1 VSAVPYVVG
10 AYAGVFC
17 LFGLWVSIMMRHA
30 RRRRRE
36 LDELEHR

>member
-1 VSAVPYVVG
+1 MSAVPYVVG

-17 LFGLWVSIMMRHA
+17 LFAVWVSIMMRHA

-36 LDELEHR
+36 LDELEQR

>member
-1 VSAVPYVVG
+1 VSAAPYVVG

-17 LFGLWVSIMMRHA
+17 LFGVWGAIMMRHA

-36 LDELEHR
+36 LDELEQR